1 MVMAIK
7 VKQDMIDFIK
17 NQGMA
22 AALKRAGE
30 LKAKGGKGEAEF
42 LEGVKRMYGSSRLDA
57 ATAKASAGAAK
68 AAPSTRRKYG
78 TPNNTSKPKMVDAK
92 GPNAVKIPGKGP
104 AARMTEPSTRRKY
117 GTPNTTSKT
126 AAAKK
131 STTTDPF
138 AKAVFGAGRALG
150 RTLSVEPRVTA
161 AQAKKNLEAKKRAA
175 ANKNK

>member
-1 MVMAIK
+1 MAIK

-92 GPNAVKIPGKGP
+92 GPNAIKPAPTKTMYNRLTGEKITYKETPKAAPKPKSKPKATP
-104 AARMTEPSTRRKY
+104 AAPKY
-117 GTPNTTSKT
+117 NRYTQQKI
-126 AAAKK
+126 K
-131 STTTDPF
+131 
-138 AKAVFGAGRALG
+138 
-150 RTLSVEPRVTA
+150 
-161 AQAKKNLEAKKRAA
+161 
-175 ANKNK
+175 